1 MVRPRRSAIA
11 LGAFDGPFEV
21 HHNVRSALSLVHV
34 WTVPDGRVWSPAS
47 GDPFSLDLWVSRNW
61 LDVNADLVSV
71 TMPPHALPPLVP
83 PAAGGGEPPLGT
95 IEVLNSR
102 TPGGTINRLTVTGR
116 DTAAK
121 SWTFSPALT
130 AGDMVDVA
138 YIPDVPMPFAL
149 FLVQPEVMGSRK
161 KELMSGDMRTLLL
174 RDPFNKRTASRFTS
188 PTVFPPGWRI
198 ELHVDVPFSV
208 AWFDQQ
214 TPPQPLPYRWQ
225 VPIVEEMAFLYPD
238 LDQIMAAG

>member
-1 MVRPRRSAIA
+1 MVRPRRSAVT
-11 LGAFDGPFEV
+11 LGALDGPFEV
-21 HHNVRSALSLVHV
+21 HPNIINTLSLVHA

-47 GDPFSLDLWVSRNW
+47 GDPFSLDLRVSENF
-61 LDVNADLVSV
+61 LPVNNDLVSV
-71 TMPPHALPPLVP
+71 TLGDGALPPLVP
-83 PAAGGGEPPLGT
+83 PAAGGGEPPLGA
-95 IEVLNSR
+95 IEVIN
-102 TPGGTINRLTVTGR
+102 GGTLGGTLNRLTVTGR
-116 DTAAK
+116 DTATR
-121 SWTFSPALT
+121 SWTFSPALV
-130 AGDMVDVA
+130 AGDMVDVS
-138 YIPDVPMPFAL
+138 YIPDAPMPFVL

-198 ELHVDVPFSV
+198 ELHVNLPFSV
-208 AWFDQQ
+208 EWFDRQ
-214 TPPQPLPYRWQ
+214 TPPQSLLHRWQ